1 MAVLHEYGIKRCY
14 YGHLHG
20 KAIKGA
26 LTGMAEDIEFK
37 LISADFLGFKPLK
50 IDTSYDFK
58 SQECLK

>member
-1 MAVLHEYGIKRCY
+1 MDVLHEYGIKRCF

-50 IDTSYDFK
+50 IDNMIS
-58 SQECLK
+58 